1 MFTWSEFCRPDS
13 GSCLSLTARLL
24 SLSIFLCRLAVLRF
38 NSIHAALARV
48 ELREYG
54 CSADGVA
61 ELCVAAMGNAD
72 ADVLG

>member
-1 MFTWSEFCRPDS
+1 MA
-13 GSCLSLTARLL
+13 CLRGRNSAGQTLAPVFLL
-24 SLSIFLCRLAVLRF
+24 PLAFFLCRLAVLRF

-61 ELCVAAMGNAD
+61 ALCMAAMGNAD